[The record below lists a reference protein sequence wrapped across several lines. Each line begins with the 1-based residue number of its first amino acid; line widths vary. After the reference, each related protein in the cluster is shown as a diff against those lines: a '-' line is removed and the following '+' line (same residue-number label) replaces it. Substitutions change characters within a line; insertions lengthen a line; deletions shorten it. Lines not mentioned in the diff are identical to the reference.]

1 MSHVIFH
8 MHYQYFDR
16 VLLLFLQCRAVP
28 VRHQQLTWPACV
40 IFILNFSVPH
50 TNNTIPE
57 MIQYVDSQKIVVTGQ
72 GRYGIKVPPNQPK
85 ITSAYSFQNAFFYL
99 QFPDDSDS
107 LQTNLRVLRKTRK
120 KSKFNPQKQRSKYI
134 CVPQNVKEAGN
145 HFIWEFHRG
154 SNLNVPTKFGF
165 LHHYR
170 VCEFGGDDCIHT
182 ESNVDRRMVHYRE
195 PLIANIQ
202 KVLHQ
207 LSSRCGLDSR
217 LLRDLSSQPEKNNS
231 SILTQSNTT
240 TKNIVNNH

>member
-1 MSHVIFH
+1 MTG
-8 MHYQYFDR
+8 
-16 VLLLFLQCRAVP
+16 
-28 VRHQQLTWPACV
+28 VRNNV
-40 IFILNFSVPH
+40 FSLNFSVPH